1 MYTERFENAA
11 ESKEI
16 VGGKALHLI
25 KMTKLGMP
33 VPNGFV
39 ISNDSFMH
47 FVERNE
53 LDLQS
58 EAIQAEIM
66 EASIPDDL
74 SSTLLSSF
82 HELREDYASV
92 AVRSSSGAE
101 DLEGASFAGQY
112 ETYLNVK
119 TDEEFLSRVK
129 GCWASCFENRVR
141 QYTETIHENA
151 EKISMGVVV
160 QGLIHSDVSGV
171 IFSQDPVTY
180 NTDHI
185 VINAS
190 YGLGEAVVSGIVT
203 PDTYLAKRD
212 GTKIEKIKGRKE
224 LKIVTGSKGTLEV
237 ETTKAEQEAYCLN
250 DALLTQLTEL
260 TLEVE
265 KHYGH
270 PVDLEFAIQDQKV
283 YLLQARPIT
292 TLIED
297 AEVIPE
303 ARKEFILDRTDKEDF
318 WFLIDSRFP
327 DPISPL
333 FASIVTQPFYQGM
346 AKAAEE
352 LREPSGYIQMKVHN
366 GYYYGK
372 QIHLETD
379 PQQLFMENEKLMEN
393 LYPDL
398 TNRMHDII
406 HDHLLPIYRY
416 MDEETS
422 MEFTAAKAIRGL
434 GELEGFFKEVYY
446 WHFMIVLP
454 LAGITIKLERLFKS
468 LLGTEPPHELY
479 QSMAGV
485 MNKSLESDR
494 ILWQLSLKAKNEP
507 QLLKV
512 IMDADEGN
520 LSRDLSAFGKGKDF
534 LERVDNFVN
543 VYGYRC
549 LKAHDFVGET
559 WIENP
564 EHVLQIIKNFII
576 NGYDFDKE
584 FETAVA
590 DGKRIYQRFLN
601 GIEDSAERDEFKKYY
616 QMVLD
621 AAVITDDHHFYIDA
635 MFDAKARLYLLKVS
649 ELLVEQNV
657 LDDAEDIWFLY
668 KDEVISAL
676 DAPHSL
682 RETVL
687 ERKRQYDLQGKM
699 KTPSYFGEP
708 TDEERAFVE
717 MVFGSLEENKEN
729 TASTI
734 KGISASKG
742 VCEGKVKVISG
753 MHEASHFNKGDIL
766 VCRNTTPV
774 WTSFFQDAKAI
785 ITDTGGMLSHSAIIA
800 REYRI
805 PAVLGTKIGTDRLK
819 DGVRVIVDGNTGTVT
834 IIDG

>member
-11 ESKEI
+11 ESKDI
-16 VGGKALHLI
+16 VGGKALNLI

-39 ISNDSFMH
+39 ISTDSFLH
-47 FVERNE
+47 FMERNQ
-53 LDLQS
+53 LNLQS
-58 EAIQAEIM
+58 ETIQAEIM

-74 SSTLLSSF
+74 STILLSSF
-82 HELREDYASV
+82 HELREQYTSV

-112 ETYLNVK
+112 DTYLNVK

-129 GCWASCFENRVR
+129 GCWASCFVNRVQ
-141 QYTETIHENA
+141 QYTETIHGNV

-160 QGLIHSDVSGV
+160 QGLIHADVSGV

-180 NTDHI
+180 NPDRI

-190 YGLGEAVVSGIVT
+190 YGLGESVVSGVVT
-203 PDTYLAKRD
+203 PDTYLVKRD
-212 GTKIEKIKGRKE
+212 GTTIEKIKGSKE
-224 LKIVTGSKGTLEV
+224 LKIVSDSIGTLGV
-237 ETTKAEQEAYCLN
+237 ETTKEEQDAYCLN
-250 DALLTQLTEL
+250 DEMISQLIEW

-292 TLIED
+292 TMIED
-297 AEVIPE
+297 AEDIPE
-303 ARKEFILDRTDKEDF
+303 ARKEFILERKDKEEF

-327 DPISPL
+327 DQISPL
-333 FASIVTQPFYQGM
+333 FASIVTKPFYQGM
-346 AKAAEE
+346 AKATEE

-372 QIHLETD
+372 QIRLKTD
-379 PQQLFMENEKLMEN
+379 PKQLFMENESLMEN
-393 LYPDL
+393 LYPEM

-416 MDEETS
+416 LDEES
-422 MEFTAAKAIRGL
+422 SKEFTAAKATKGL
-434 GELEGFFKEVYY
+434 EELEGFFKEVYY

-454 LAGITIKLERLFKS
+454 HASLTIKLEQLFTS
-468 LLGTEPPHELY
+468 LLGTEPSHELY

-485 MNKSLESDR
+485 MNRSLESDR
-494 ILWQLSLKAKNEP
+494 ILWQLSLKAKNES

-520 LSRDLSAFGKGKDF
+520 VAQDLRAFGKGRDF
-534 LERVDNFVN
+534 LERVDNFAD

-549 LKAHDFVGET
+549 LKAHDFIGET

-584 FETAVA
+584 FEAAVA
-590 DGKRIYQRFLN
+590 AGQRIYQRFLN
-601 GIEDSAERDEFKKYY
+601 GIEDSAEKAAFKKYY
-616 QMVLD
+616 QMALD

-649 ELLVEQNV
+649 ELLVQQNV
-657 LDDAEDIWFLY
+657 LDDVEDIWFVY
-668 KDEVISAL
+668 KDEIISAL
-676 DAPHSL
+676 DAPYSL
-682 RETVL
+682 METVL
-687 ERKRQYDLQGKM
+687 ERKRQYDLQGKK
-699 KTPSYFGEP
+699 KTPSFFGKP
-708 TDEERAFVE
+708 TDEDRAFVE

-729 TASTI
+729 TASMI
-734 KGISASKG
+734 KGISASGG

-753 MHEASHFNKGDIL
+753 MHEAANFNKGDIL

-819 DGVRVIVDGNTGTVT
+819 DGDHVIVDGNTGTVT
-834 IIDG
+834 IIDA